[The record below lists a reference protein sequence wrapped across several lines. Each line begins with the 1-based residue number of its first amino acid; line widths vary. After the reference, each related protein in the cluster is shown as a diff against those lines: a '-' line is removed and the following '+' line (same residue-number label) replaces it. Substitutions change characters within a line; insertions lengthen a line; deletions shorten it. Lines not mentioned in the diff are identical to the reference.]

1 MRKGPFL
8 NGLVLALLAS
18 ASAAWS
24 FWAFL
29 GQGQMEGDG
38 WVLDEGM
45 AFDQDLEV
53 SVAGTVR
60 FNGRDSVTLLA
71 NSAATLHWDAEEQAV
86 LVTLKRGGLVFSTV
100 ADDFHVSVSAPFARV
115 DSQHSTAVV
124 LLDDAST
131 QLEVDAITHPS
142 LVTFTENGQDL
153 NALSVPTSY
162 RMKVPASKVTDL
174 LGRLRLTKLSKEFPL
189 YTLADGDLNEETLE
203 VLSSVQAAYDARSV
217 AFLSQVQAESD
228 FGPSLTGFGG
238 TLHSGY
244 ASFRDLLTVLP
255 SAKAN
260 LVNLRKEEALIYA
273 MTNFL
278 YGDAILAESWL
289 TEWQMVSHS
298 KVELQNLYSSLFAV
312 LPGDALYPVKSA
324 TATLLYPQEDALLGL
339 RRQYAQIESLLDRAS
354 QVEAQQAYQ
363 DYQKQFEDALQ
374 AGDFDALASL
384 SDISREYTLL
394 ELMLRN
400 HSVFYSV
407 ESTQLLKD
415 LETKI
420 LALAGSSQDVDEE
433 LQTFVQSKLRFLDK
447 LFSFVT
453 EKKLAIKPATELA
466 NELIFE
472 ANAYMGKVTTQVAV
486 SDYFKAQLVA
496 DQLSVQFMNSPE
508 FYTYSSFAEGLAA
521 YKAKVADL
529 DELNAYIQNIR
540 SGQEQDATVS
550 ADAAQQEV
558 EEALSGHAVQY
569 SAVLSLGDTA
579 NRLFQIQGART
590 AGYAFEA
597 KYDRETQIFYDVV
610 VGSVRFST
618 GLKLEDAK
626 NVIEAA
632 MVGQTA
638 PEEAVP
644 SDTSVVPSTESSASL
659 TESVALQLAAS
670 QFTAAGLK
678 ADDFVFT
685 VVDLDKNTFTFE
697 GTLTAA
703 ALPVSG
709 TYDATSQ
716 KVSEIVWEL
725 KGTPQTL
732 PDVALTDFESSLEA
746 TYQAVTSAS

>member
-1 MRKGPFL
+1 MLKGPLL

-18 ASAAWS
+18 SSAVWS
-24 FWAFL
+24 FWTFSA
-29 GQGQMEGDG
+29 QGQMEGDG
-38 WVLDEGM
+38 WVLDSGM
-45 AFDQDLEV
+45 AFDQELQTTA
-53 SVAGTVR
+53 AGTVR
-60 FNGRDSVTLLA
+60 LNGRDSVTLLA
-71 NSAATLHWDAEEQAV
+71 NTDATLHWDAEGQVV
-86 LVTLKRGGLVFSTV
+86 LVTLKSGGAIFSTV
-100 ADDFHVSVSAPFARV
+100 ADDFRVSVVTPFARV

-124 LLDDAST
+124 LLDATSI

-142 LVTFTENGQDL
+142 LVTFTANGKDL

-162 RMKVPASKVTDL
+162 RMKVPSSKVSEL
-174 LGRLRLTKLSKEFPL
+174 LGRLRLAKLSKEFPL
-189 YTLADGDLNEETLE
+189 YTLADGDLSEETLG
-203 VLSSVQAAYDARSV
+203 VLASVQAAYDARSV

-238 TLHSGY
+238 TVHSAY
-244 ASFRDLLTVLP
+244 SSFRDALTVLP
-255 SAKAN
+255 TAKAN
-260 LVNLRKEEALIYA
+260 LVNLRKEDALVYA

-278 YGDAILAESWL
+278 YGDPGLAQNWL
-289 TEWQMVSHS
+289 TDWQNATHR
-298 KVELQNLYSSLFAV
+298 KLELQNLYSSLFSV

-324 TATLLYPQEDALLGL
+324 TAVLLYPQEDALLGL
-339 RRQYAQIESLLDRAS
+339 RRQYGQIESLLDRAS

-363 DYQKQFEDALQ
+363 DYQKQFEAALNV
-374 AGDFDALASL
+374 GDFDELASL
-384 SDISREYTLL
+384 PDISREYTLL

-400 HSVFYSV
+400 HSIFYSV

-453 EKKLAIKPATELA
+453 EKKLAIKTATELA
-466 NELIFE
+466 NELIFD
-472 ANAYMGKVTTQVAV
+472 ANTYMSKVTTQVAV
-486 SDYFKAQLVA
+486 SDYFKTQLAA
-496 DQLSVQFMNSPE
+496 DQLSVQFINSPE
-508 FYTYSSFAEGLAA
+508 FYTYASFAEGLSA
-521 YKAKVADL
+521 YKAKVSAL

-540 SGQEQDATVS
+540 SGQQEDATVS
-550 ADAAQQEV
+550 ADIAQEQV
-558 EEALSGHAVQY
+558 KDALSSHAVQY
-569 SAVLSLGDTA
+569 SGVSSLGDTA

-597 KYDRETQIFYDVV
+597 KYDRESQILYDVV

-632 MVGQTA
+632 MAGQSA
-638 PEEAVP
+638 PVD
-644 SDTSVVPSTESSASL
+644 STSVDATLPSTESSASL
-659 TESVALQLAAS
+659 TESVALQLVNS
-670 QFTAAGLK
+670 EFTAAGLK
-678 ADDFVFT
+678 VDDFVFT
-685 VVDLDKNTFTFE
+685 VVDVEKNTFTFE

-709 TYDATSQ
+709 TYDATTQ

-725 KGTPQTL
+725 NGIPQTL
-732 PDVALTDFESSLEA
+732 PDLALADFESSLEA